1 MASKYR
7 MQIAYANTGDVVTW
21 KPGAPLETELVE
33 DLVARL
39 KNRGVGLF
47 TSEAT
52 VLKAVEEELTEL
64 ILDLKR
70 KV

>member
-1 MASKYR
+1 MASRYR
-7 MQIAYANTGDVVTW
+7 MQIVYDKTGDIVSW
-21 KPGAPLETELVE
+21 KPGAPIEADLVA

-39 KNRGVGLF
+39 KLRGVGLF